1 MGAPAGRG
9 RGGFPGP
16 AGGKAQMRNRD
27 EERRDPDFL
36 RDHSRCARP
45 ARPRARAGRRPRRQA
60 PAPAAREPGRP
71 ARRYQPQFAPG
82 FGEHAAQRQGAYIPA
97 RTYSSEVRARRPRP
111 PAPAANRALTR
122 TPGRGRQFPRMA
134 AGPGPAGGLQRGGG
148 MPTPFGNGMPH
159 AAGAYAGNGA
169 RAAYGVGG
177 AGGRGAGGAP
187 PMMAVPVN
195 MGAGP
200 EGGGYMGLP
209 GHGGVGALPGYP
221 PMQLPYALVP
231 GQGMQAMQA
240 RALPY
245 PAGVAAPRRACMCSR
260 PTEALVQQSAD
271 ARGRAPRQGY
281 GMYAPGGM
289 ALGGVP
295 LAPGPGMGFAYLQPQ
310 RPGGDAHAHAHPMS
324 ALGHAA
330 LGGQAPMAGMA
341 LPPGAIPMFPG
352 YAPGGYGLPLQ
363 VLQGLP
369 QALRGRAPARP
380 LAPVRRA
387 SGGPGLQ
394 RHQRCALLQRPGVS
408 CPAAAFCCL
417 HVCAPPRGDAE
428 RAGGRRTNSGGSA
441 ASTATSQRGALSQP
455 PTPQAADAQPAK
467 PAPPAPEPPACA
479 AGADAQA

>member
-1 MGAPAGRG
+1 MG
-9 RGGFPGP
+9 
-16 AGGKAQMRNRD
+16 
-27 EERRDPDFL
+27 
-36 RDHSRCARP
+36 
-45 ARPRARAGRRPRRQA
+45 
-60 PAPAAREPGRP
+60 
-71 ARRYQPQFAPG
+71 
-82 FGEHAAQRQGAYIPA
+82 
-97 RTYSSEVRARRPRP
+97 
-111 PAPAANRALTR
+111 
-122 TPGRGRQFPRMA
+122 

-159 AAGAYAGNGA
+159 AAGPYAGNGA
-169 RAAYGVGG
+169 RAAYGAGG
-177 AGGRGAGGAP
+177 AGGRNAGGAP

-221 PMQLPYALVP
+221 PLQLPYALVP

-240 RALPY
+240 RARRPPA
-245 PAGVAAPRRACMCSR
+245 PAGSAAPRRAWSCSR
-260 PTEALVQQSAD
+260 LAGSGRSAD
-271 ARGRAPRQGY
+271 ARARAPRQGY

-310 RPGGDAHAHAHPMS
+310 RPGGDAHAHAHARAHPMS

-363 VLQGLP
+363 MLQGLP
-369 QALRGRAPARP
+369 AQQALRGRAPARP

-394 RHQRCALLQRPGVS
+394 RHQRCGAPCCR
-408 CPAAAFCCL
+408 AFGSGPVAV
-417 HVCAPPRGDAE
+417 VC
-428 RAGGRRTNSGGSA
+428 
-441 ASTATSQRGALSQP
+441 
-455 PTPQAADAQPAK
+455 
-467 PAPPAPEPPACA
+467 
-479 AGADAQA
+479 